1 MSQVMSGR
9 KSLASLRAN
18 ARAHGDLLSNSSLV
32 ILTTAGNAALGF
44 VFWIV
49 AARFLTADAVG
60 VAAAAISATTLIGTI
75 GMFGMGTLLIS
86 SVGTVSRARAGR
98 FIVAGIA
105 IASIASFLG
114 GLGYV
119 ALTPVLFPMVAQ
131 SSFLANF
138 LIVVVAVLTAVGLVL
153 DEAIIGL
160 LSSGIQ
166 LLRNLVFAAVKLA
179 LLVVLALLIGSAQP
193 TVILGAWAIG
203 LAVSLVVAA
212 VRLRSLGVLLL
223 VGPRLP
229 STRMG
234 GATLDHNLLNIA
246 LLVPTA
252 GLPLIV
258 AAGSTA
264 ASTGAFY
271 IAFAIVGLL
280 NAIPSAFTLSLFAAG
295 AREPEALGAKLRVSM
310 IVCLAVGLPVAVLI
324 VLLRD
329 PLLQIFGPSYAELAA
344 PALAL
349 LAVAYLPRLVPYH
362 FMAIGRVSG
371 RIRRTALV
379 AALATAAE
387 FCAAWAGLGLGGLFG
402 LSLAVLIVVTLEA
415 LVFLPAVVAAVR
427 TRPARTVTR

>member
-1 MSQVMSGR
+1 MSAKQPM
-9 KSLASLRAN
+9 ASLRAG
-18 ARAHGDLLSNSSLV
+18 ARAHGELLSNSSLV
-32 ILTTAGNAALGF
+32 ILTTGGNAVLGF
-44 VFWIV
+44 VFWIA

-60 VAAAAISATTLIGTI
+60 VAAAAISATTLIGTL

-86 SVGTVSRARAGR
+86 SVGTVSPARAGR
-98 FIVAGIA
+98 FIAAGVTIA
-105 IASIASFLG
+105 GIASFLG

-119 ALTPVLFPMVAQ
+119 VLSPVLFPSVAQ
-131 SSFLANF
+131 SSFLANT

-166 LLRNLVFAAVKLA
+166 LMRNLVFAAVKLA
-179 LLVVLALLIGSAQP
+179 LLVVFALLAGPSQP
-193 TVILGAWAIG
+193 TAILAAWAIG
-203 LAVSLVVAA
+203 LAVSLLVAA
-212 VRLRSLGVLLL
+212 ARLRTLGVFLF
-223 VGPRLP
+223 VTPRFP

-295 AREPEALGAKLRVSM
+295 AREPESLAAKLRVSM
-310 IVCLAVGLPVAVLI
+310 IVCLAAGLPAALLI
-324 VLLRD
+324 ILLRD
-329 PLLQIFGPSYAELAA
+329 PLLQLFGPSYAALAA

-349 LAVAYLPRLVPYH
+349 LALTYLPRLVPYH
-362 FMAIGRVSG
+362 FIAIGRIGG

-379 AALATAAE
+379 VSIATVGE
-387 FCAAWAGLGLGGLFG
+387 FCAAWAGLRLGGLVG
-402 LSLAVLIVVTLEA
+402 LSLGVLLVVTLEA
-415 LVFLPAVVAAVR
+415 LVFLPSVIAALR
-427 TRPARTVTR
+427 AHPARAVL

>member
-9 KSLASLRAN
+9 KSLASLRAG
-18 ARAHGDLLSNSSLV
+18 ARAHGDILSNSSLV

-44 VFWIV
+44 IFWIV

-86 SVGTVSRARAGR
+86 SVGTVSPAVAGR
-98 FIVAGIA
+98 FIVAGMA
-105 IASIASFLG
+105 IASIASLLG
-114 GLGYV
+114 GIGYV
-119 ALTPVLFPMVAQ
+119 ALTPVFFPAVAQ
-131 SSFLANF
+131 SSLLANS

-179 LLVVLALLIGSAQP
+179 LLVVIALLVGSSHP

-212 VRLRSLGVLLL
+212 VRLRSRGVLLL
-223 VGPRLP
+223 VAPRLP
-229 STRMG
+229 SARMR
-234 GATLDHNLLNIA
+234 GATVDHNLLNIA

-264 ASTGAFY
+264 ANTGAFY
-271 IAFAIVGLL
+271 MAFAMVGLL

-295 AREPEALGAKLRVSM
+295 ARHPEALGAKLRVSM
-310 IVCLAVGLPVAVLI
+310 IVCIAVGLPGVALI

-329 PLLQIFGPSYAELAA
+329 PLLHLFGPSYAALAG

-349 LAVAYLPRLVPYH
+349 LAVTYLPRLVSYH
-362 FMAIGRVSG
+362 FIAIGRVRG
-371 RIRRTALV
+371 RIRRTASI
-379 AALATAAE
+379 AAMATVAE
-387 FCAAWAGLGLGGLFG
+387 FGAAWVGLGLGGLFG
-402 LSLAVLIVVTLEA
+402 LSLAVLVVVTLEA
-415 LVFLPAVVAAVR
+415 LVFLPSVLAAVR
-427 TRPARTVTR
+427 TRPARTGI